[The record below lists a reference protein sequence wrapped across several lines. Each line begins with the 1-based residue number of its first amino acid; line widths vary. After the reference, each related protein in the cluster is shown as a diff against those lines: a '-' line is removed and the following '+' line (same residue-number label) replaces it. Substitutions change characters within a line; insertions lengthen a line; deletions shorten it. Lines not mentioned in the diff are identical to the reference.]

1 VQYRRQIPN
10 NEMII
15 TNLPSSI
22 IGDKISIVNIPI
34 PVRTI
39 NKGVMEEKE
48 EILFSTDENRFRAAL
63 QDFLHRMNAKEL
75 EREIYERDSYP
86 RALYKRLGEAGFLA
100 QVLPPEYGGRG
111 SLTCEAIL
119 TEELGAACVPLAWIH
134 STSSYVYATISRF
147 GTEEQKE
154 RFLGPMR
161 MGMKTGAIAITEP
174 DAGSDVMRI
183 RTRAELKGNGYE
195 IRGEK
200 RNITN
205 GSKADV
211 LLVWAITDPQVE
223 PARGMSAFIVEPC
236 ERKGFEVIEDYKLLG
251 GFPGTV
257 NSHIQFDGLSVPR
270 ENLLGKVNEG
280 VRILFDELAIERV
293 LYAAMLVGEARPVV
307 ELAADYSMEREQFG
321 TPISRFEAV
330 SFKLADMVTKLEA
343 ARLMVYHTTRLI
355 DAGYTAEKESAMS
368 KLLASE
374 AFFESAHNTLQIL
387 GGRGLSEY
395 PAEWAFRMA
404 RLSMIPAGT
413 NEIMRYIVQREIYKA
428 KAKARK
434 RRRS

>member
-1 VQYRRQIPN
+1 MNRK
-10 NEMII
+10 
-15 TNLPSSI
+15 
-22 IGDKISIVNIPI
+22 GD
-34 PVRTI
+34 
-39 NKGVMEEKE
+39 
-48 EILFSTDENRFRAAL
+48 EIFFSADENRFRAELRNFLL
-63 QDFLHRMNAKEL
+63 QSEAKEL
-75 EREIYERDSYP
+75 EREIYEHGQEHADDPDLYP
-86 RALYKRLGEAGFLA
+86 RARALYKRLGEAGFLA
-100 QVLPPEYGGRG
+100 PVLPAEYGGRG

-119 TEELGAACVPLAWIH
+119 AEELGAACVPLAWIH

-154 RFLGPMR
+154 RFLNAMR
-161 MGMKTGAIAITEP
+161 SGTMSGAIAITEP
-174 DAGSDVMRI
+174 DAGSDVSRI
-183 RTRAELKGNGYE
+183 RTRAEAVIKGGGYV

-211 LLVWAITDPQVE
+211 LLVWALTGQQVEQE
-223 PARGMSAFIVEPC
+223 PARGMSVFIVEPR
-236 ERKGFEVIEDYKLLG
+236 EGAGVMRAGFTVIEDYKLLG

-257 NSHIQFDGLSVPR
+257 NSHIRFDGLSVPA
-270 ENLLGKVNEG
+270 ENLLGSENAGMK
-280 VRILFDELAIERV
+280 IMFDELAIERV

-307 ELAADYSMEREQFG
+307 ELATEYSMEREQFG
-321 TPISRFEAV
+321 RSISRFEAV

-355 DAGYTAEKESAMS
+355 DAGYHVDKESAMS

-374 AFFESAHNTLQIL
+374 AFFEVAHNTLQIL

-395 PAEWAFRMA
+395 PVEWAFRMA

-413 NEIMRYIVQREIYKA
+413 NEIMRYIIQREIY
-428 KAKARK
+428 RDK
-434 RRRS
+434 R